1 MTPHICKTIR
11 IILFMGIIVLSG
23 FQNPVKAQLYN
34 TIYWMQGI
42 PQASYSNPALQP
54 NAGFYLGFP
63 GISSLYVGFNHSGFA
78 PQDLIKKNENGSSL
92 FIDEQSMLDKLDRN
106 NFLSFDFQ
114 TDILGF
120 GFRSKKDYFSF
131 NITERVGT
139 HLGYSRDFVRLLA
152 DGNDYFLQQSI
163 QQGEEIPAE
172 LGRISLDAIHYREF
186 GIGYSRQWNDWLTAG
201 IRAKALQGMGNVF
214 FEKTDLKLTTRDN
227 NYELLLNADLLV
239 NTSIFFELSPL
250 DSIGNETYFEVEE
263 EDIINYLTNT
273 QNLGLAIDLG
283 ASFRLSDKFT
293 LAFSLVD
300 LGLIDWKSDVENF
313 RMRGEFEFTGIDFN
327 DFFGSENGSG
337 FEQLTD
343 SILDIFDVEETTNAY
358 RTMLPPKLFVSAAF
372 SPGRKHKFALLGRG
386 EYLAGTIYPSFTASY
401 NLQVAPMLGTSVSYS
416 VIHWNYNNVG
426 FGLHLNLGPLQFYTV
441 VDNFLGGLRPHTIQ
455 TATVH
460 FGLNIVT
467 HYRKKVD
474 PAAPSFRW

>member
-1 MTPHICKTIR
+1 MNPYKPKTTRLILFIGI
-11 IILFMGIIVLSG
+11 IILSVS
-23 FQNPVKAQLYN
+23 QKPAEAQLYN

-63 GISSLYVGFNHSGFA
+63 GISSLYLGFNHSGFA
-78 PQDLIKKNENGSSL
+78 PQDLIKKNENGNSL
-92 FIDEQSMLDKLDRN
+92 FIDEQSMLDKLGKN
-106 NFLSFDFQ
+106 NFLSANFQ

-131 NITERVGT
+131 NITEKVGT
-139 HLGYSRDFVRLLA
+139 QFGYSRDFVRLLA

-163 QQGEEIPAE
+163 QEGEEIPAE
-172 LGRISLDAIHYREF
+172 LGRLSLDAIHYREF

-201 IRAKALQGMGNVF
+201 IRAKALQGMGNVY
-214 FEKTDLKLTTRDN
+214 FEKTDLKLTTREN

-239 NTSIFFELSPL
+239 NTSMFLELSPL
-250 DSIGNETYFEVEE
+250 DSIGTDTYFEVEE
-263 EDIINYLTNT
+263 DDFINYLTNT
-273 QNLGLAIDLG
+273 RNLGLAIDLG
-283 ASFRLSDKFT
+283 ASFRLSDKFSM
-293 LAFSLVD
+293 AVSLID
-300 LGLIDWKSDVENF
+300 LGLIDWKGDVENF

-327 DFFGSENGSG
+327 DFFENENGNG

-343 SILDIFDVEETTNAY
+343 SILDIFDVEETTNSY

-372 SPGRKHKFALLGRG
+372 SPGKKHKFAVLGRA
-386 EYLAGTIYPSFTASY
+386 EYYAGTIYPSFTASY

-426 FGLHLNLGPLQFYTV
+426 FGMHLNLGPLQVYTV
-441 VDNFLGGLRPHTIQ
+441 VDNFLGGMRPHTIQ

-467 HYRKKVD
+467 HYRRKAD

>member
-1 MTPHICKTIR
+1 MNPHKPKTTR
-11 IILFMGIIVLSG
+11 LILFIGIIVFSG
-23 FQNPVKAQLYN
+23 FLNPANAQLYN

-54 NAGFYLGFP
+54 NPGFYLGFP
-63 GISSLYVGFNHSGFA
+63 GISSLYLGLNHNGFA
-78 PQDLIKKNENGSSL
+78 PQDLIKKNANGNT
-92 FIDEQSMLDKLDRN
+92 FYIDDQAMLDKLDRN

-120 GFRSKKDYFSF
+120 GFRTKKDYFSF

-139 HLGYSRDFVRLLA
+139 RFGYSRDFMRLLV

-172 LGRISLDAIHYREF
+172 LGRLSLDAIHYREF
-186 GIGYSRQWNDWLTAG
+186 GIGYSRQWNEWLNVG

-214 FEKTDLKLTTRDN
+214 FEKTDLNLITREN

-239 NTSIFFELSPL
+239 NSSLLVELSPL
-250 DSIGNETYFEVEE
+250 DSIGTDSYFEI
-263 EDIINYLTNT
+263 EDDDFIDYLTNR

-283 ASFRLSDKFT
+283 ASFRISDKFSV
-293 LAFSLVD
+293 AVSLVD

-327 DFFGSENGSG
+327 DFFGSENDNS

-358 RTMLPPKLFVSAAF
+358 RTMLPPKFFVSAAF
-372 SPGRKHKFALLGRG
+372 TPGRKHRFAILGRG
-386 EYLAGTIYPSFTASY
+386 EYYAGTIYPSFTASY

-441 VDNFLGGLRPHTIQ
+441 LDNFLGALRPHTIQ